1 MRLFNPFLSSI
12 SAMNPEPIDPN
23 MINQRRKF
31 LKGLATTLALPS
43 LPSFAAALPKAVSPN
58 RVAFV
63 YIPNGVN
70 VNEWYPK
77 GNDNISNSLAG
88 LADLRDHYSV
98 LRNLDHD
105 KAEPNGDGAGDHARA
120 NATFL
125 TGCQAKKT
133 AGSDIRLGQSVD
145 QILASQ
151 IGYQTRVPSLELST
165 DEVRSSG
172 RCDSGYSCAYVY
184 NLSWRNKN
192 TPMPAENS
200 PRKVF
205 EKLFGSGNVKQ
216 DMARRERQK
225 SILDFVSEDAKRFN
239 RRLDASDRGKMDQY
253 LTSVREIERRIENAE
268 NFNIETPEASRPQGV
283 PGSYQEH
290 IRMMYEMM
298 LLGFQTDTTRIAT
311 FMLAHDGSGRNFPD
325 LGVNDGHHA
334 LSHHKGN
341 AENLTRIA
349 QIDKFYADQFAWFMK
364 RLCETPDGNGNLLDN
379 SMIVYGGG
387 IADGNRHSHRDL
399 PVILAGHGGGI
410 RQGRV
415 IKANEGTPM
424 TNLYLSLI
432 DRMGGKA
439 DRVGDSNGK
448 FEMIS

>member
-1 MRLFNPFLSSI
+1 M
-12 SAMNPEPIDPN
+12 
-23 MINQRRKF
+23 NQRRTF
-31 LKGLATTLALPS
+31 LKGLAATLALPS
-43 LPSFAAALPKAVSPN
+43 LPSMGAVMSKATPPT
-58 RVAFV
+58 RMAFV

-70 VNEWYPK
+70 VGEWYPK
-77 GNDNISNSLAG
+77 GGENISNSLKG
-88 LADLRDHYSV
+88 LSDLRSDYSV

-105 KAEPNGDGAGDHARA
+105 KAYPNGDGGGDHARA

-133 AGSDIRLGQSVD
+133 SGSDIRLGQSVD

-151 IGYQTRVPSLELST
+151 IGHKTRVPSLELST
-165 DEVRSSG
+165 DDSRSSG
-172 RCDSGYSCAYVY
+172 TCDSGYSCAYVY
-184 NLSWRNKN
+184 NLSWRNEN

-205 EKLFGSGNVKQ
+205 EKLFGSGDRKQ
-216 DMARRERQK
+216 DAARRAKQK

-239 RRLDASDRGKMDQY
+239 RRLDHSDRGKMDQY
-253 LTSVREIERRIENAE
+253 MTAVREIERRIENAE
-268 NFNIETPEASRPQGV
+268 NFKIEVPEESRPQGA
-283 PGSYQEH
+283 PDNYQEH

-298 LLGFQTDTTRIAT
+298 LLGFQTDTTRVAS
-311 FMLAHDGSGRNFPD
+311 FLLARDGSNRSFPEI
-325 LGVNDGHHA
+325 GVNNEHHK
-334 LSHHKGN
+334 LSHHKSK
-341 AENLTRIA
+341 AENLEQIA
-349 QIDKFYADQFAWFMK
+349 KIDRFYIDQFAWFMK
-364 RLCETPDGNGNLLDN
+364 RLRETPDGDGNLLDN

-387 IADGNRHSHRDL
+387 IADGNRHSHSDL

-415 IKANEGTPM
+415 IRANEGTPM

-432 DRMGGKA
+432 DRMGGMA